1 MLQHLSDYCTEI
13 KLTLA
18 AIIGMSAW
26 LADASAAMDLKGWD
40 EIGLKGILLFAV
52 YYIGRLFLQAQK
64 EHKAEMIATWETHK
78 ADSARREDR
87 MVTALDQTGTRLE
100 RIAELGEEQLT
111 HFRSFV
117 KAAIDDK
124 LKPH

>member
-1 MLQHLSDYCTEI
+1 
-13 KLTLA
+13 
-18 AIIGMSAW
+18 
-26 LADASAAMDLKGWD
+26 
-40 EIGLKGILLFAV
+40 
-52 YYIGRLFLQAQK
+52 
-64 EHKAEMIATWETHK
+64 
-78 ADSARREDR
+78 
-87 MVTALDQTGTRLE
+87 MVTALDQTGARLE